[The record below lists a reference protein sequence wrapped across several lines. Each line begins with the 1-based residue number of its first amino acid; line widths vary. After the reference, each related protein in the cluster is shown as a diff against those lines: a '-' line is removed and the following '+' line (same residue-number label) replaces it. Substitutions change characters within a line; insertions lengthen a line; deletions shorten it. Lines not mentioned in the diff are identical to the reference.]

1 MEFQYED
8 GRVYAKDENGALMAE
23 VTFGCMEDGTCNI
36 DHTYVHPSLR
46 NQGVAD
52 QLLREACGQMRKQN
66 KKAIPTCSYAVGW
79 FRKNPSEA
87 DVLKD

>member
-8 GRVYAKDENGALMAE
+8 GRVYAKDENGKLLAE

-52 QLLREACGQMRKQN
+52 HLLHEA
-66 KKAIPTCSYAVGW
+66 
-79 FRKNPSEA
+79 
-87 DVLKD
+87 

>member
-1 MEFQYED
+1 MEFQYD
-8 GRVYAKDENGALMAE
+8 SDRVYAKDEQGRLLAE
-23 VTFGCMEDGTCNI
+23 VTFGCADDGTCII

-52 QLLREACGQMRKQN
+52 QLLREACKQMRKQN

-79 FRKNPSEA
+79 FRKNPDEG
-87 DVLKD
+87 DVLK